1 MDAKVDKEGTV
12 VLDADDVAGNVVE
25 LFILQQ
31 PLEHLVPTNENC
43 RVARICQHRADC
55 GVLWHQIN
63 MKRMIFFVGPTW
75 QRSVRGLCRH

>member
-1 MDAKVDKEGTV
+1 MGAKTFRMDAKVDKEGTV

-43 RVARICQHRADC
+43 RVTAEVAPEYANT
-55 GVLWHQIN
+55 GQI
-63 MKRMIFFVGPTW
+63 VGFSGTK
-75 QRSVRGLCRH
+75 